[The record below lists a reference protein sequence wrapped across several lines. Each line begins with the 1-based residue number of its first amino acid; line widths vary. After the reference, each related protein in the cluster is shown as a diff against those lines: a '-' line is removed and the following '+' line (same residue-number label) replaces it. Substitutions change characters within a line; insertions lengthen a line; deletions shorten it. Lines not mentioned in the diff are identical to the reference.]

1 MKIAIIAWGS
11 LVHDPKTLR
20 IKDEWRNQGPRLQI
34 EFSRVSKDGRLTLVV
49 DDKDGVE
56 VQTYYAQSV
65 QSDLG
70 DAIADLRDREGT
82 TRKRIGFVEA
92 NNGNCSISEFSDQID
107 ITEIMVVWCKD
118 LGFEAAVWTALPPQF
133 EAQTKTVFSVDNAIV
148 YLKGLPLSARKN
160 ALEYIEKAPKEIVTP
175 VRQKIEQLNGI
186 NWQE

>member
-11 LVHDPKTLR
+11 LVCDPRTLR
-20 IKDEWRNQGPRLQI
+20 IKGEWRNQGPRLQV

-49 DDKDGVE
+49 DDNDGVE
-56 VQTYYAQSV
+56 VQTYCVQSFR
-65 QSDLG
+65 SDLG

-82 TRKRIGFVEA
+82 IRKRIGFVEA

-107 ITEIMVVWCKD
+107 ISKEMLAWCKD

-133 EAQTKTVFSVDNAIV
+133 EEQTKMVFSVDNAIA
-148 YLKGLPLSARKN
+148 YLNGLPLSARKN